1 MKPKPVTFT
10 KSYKMVGTHVL
21 TSYEQRILKEWAEEA
36 RKEVD
41 MMAYCAL
48 AGISEE
54 EYKIR
59 MGHPRLFEPEKLDTI
74 DATFKQEGEDKD
86 E

>member
-10 KSYKMVGTHVL
+10 KSYRMVGTSFL
-21 TSYEQRILKEWAEEA
+21 TSYEQSLLKKVSEDI

-59 MGHPRLFEPEKLDTI
+59 MGYPRLFEPEKLDTI

>member
-10 KSYKMVGTHVL
+10 KSYRMVGTSFL
-21 TSYEQRILKEWAEEA
+21 TSYEQSLLKKVSEDI

-74 DATFKQEGEDKD
+74 DATFKQEGEDRD